1 MEIEEEDEV
10 EEEEEEDEEVRVS
23 SRFSCSM
30 AEVSWE
36 HPLSA
41 DLESALAAPGSG
53 SAAEQRENQWR

>member
-1 MEIEEEDEV
+1 MEEEDE
-10 EEEEEEDEEVRVS
+10 EEEEEEVRVS

-30 AEVSWE
+30 SWE

-53 SAAEQRENQWR
+53 SAAVQREN

>member
-10 EEEEEEDEEVRVS
+10 EEEEEEEEVRVY

-41 DLESALAAPGSG
+41 DLESALAASGSG
-53 SAAEQRENQWR
+53 SAAVQRENQWR